1 MKPKFL
7 IPALVTGFAAGTA
20 LVYAFFQR
28 PKKID
33 LTVDTVNINKSNIED
48 TTFFGE
54 CKTIKNKDYTTC
66 VKPGENIKWKVHR
79 LDKKGPK
86 VKFSKFEHVDGKK
99 FFGTN
104 KPKPNKDEMD
114 GTISSNPGNIGDVEK
129 YSLIIEVKCPEGD
142 KSNLFTVDPKLL
154 LIQR

>member
-33 LTVDTVNINKSNIED
+33 LTVDTVNINEHNIED

-66 VKPGENIKWKVHR
+66 VKPGERIKWKVKR
-79 LDKKGPK
+79 LDPTGPK
-86 VKFSKFEHVDGKK
+86 VKFSMFKHESGKK
-99 FFGTN
+99 FFGN
-104 KPKPNKDEMD
+104 KQPKPNKDEMD

-129 YSLIIEVKCPEGD
+129 YSLIIEVKCPEGG
-142 KSNLFTVDPKLL
+142 KSNVFTVDPKLL
-154 LIQR
+154 ITQR